1 MTIPGIIKKNNPT
14 DIIKVINKFRARVL
28 RNILNCENKSVNIA
42 VSLSKVILIRKRHF
56 PAVITPPRIR
66 YKSEKEME
74 RYPRLLSS
82 SVLLEVSSPVKI
94 LATNMVQTANVHRL
108 VNCLLAWLFKDCV
121 SKIVTSYIILINNK
135 IHYIAYFII
144 G

>member
-1 MTIPGIIKKNNPT
+1 MTKGAGDIGVFVLSTMLNFLVRLIIVYVFANT
-14 DIIKVINKFRARVL
+14 IGVSVIYYGVPIGWFVGL
-28 RNILNCENKSVNIA
+28 
-42 VSLSKVILIRKRHF
+42 LIGY
-56 PAVITPPRIR
+56 IR

>member
-42 VSLSKVILIRKRHF
+42 VSLSKVILRRKRHF

-66 YKSEKEME
+66 YKSEKW
-74 RYPRLLSS
+74 
-82 SVLLEVSSPVKI
+82 K
-94 LATNMVQTANVHRL
+94 
-108 VNCLLAWLFKDCV
+108 FKDIQDYYPAV
-121 SKIVTSYIILINNK
+121 FY
-135 IHYIAYFII
+135 
-144 G
+144 

>member
-28 RNILNCENKSVNIA
+28 RNILNCENKS
-42 VSLSKVILIRKRHF
+42 
-56 PAVITPPRIR
+56 
-66 YKSEKEME
+66 
-74 RYPRLLSS
+74 
-82 SVLLEVSSPVKI
+82 VSSPVKI

>member
-42 VSLSKVILIRKRHF
+42 VSKVILRRKRHF

-108 VNCLLAWLFKDCV
+108 VNCLLA
-121 SKIVTSYIILINNK
+121 
-135 IHYIAYFII
+135 
-144 G
+144 

>member
-14 DIIKVINKFRARVL
+14 D
-28 RNILNCENKSVNIA
+28 
-42 VSLSKVILIRKRHF
+42 
-56 PAVITPPRIR
+56 RIR